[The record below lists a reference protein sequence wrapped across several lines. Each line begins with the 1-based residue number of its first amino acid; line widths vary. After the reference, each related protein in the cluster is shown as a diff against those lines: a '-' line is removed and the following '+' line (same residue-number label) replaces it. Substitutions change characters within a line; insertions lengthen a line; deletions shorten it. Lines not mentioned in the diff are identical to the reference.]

1 MATKKINVRSPFY
14 VEVNSQTPPSPTPP
28 TPDATFYEWNG
39 VASFKQRDSVLAEDL
54 TTYTSAQLQDE
65 FICSYCN
72 PFAFQSAIRPSEF
85 TYTIY
90 KSKRLPM
97 QVGDQVYDA
106 SENPLTSSGTA
117 GTTSYGIEAGK
128 AVYDGINPCKK
139 STEIA
144 GTSLGLTT
152 YKSKIYLNYIYTWD
166 ANGVITDVDVPTSN
180 CEEVLTIEQDL
191 SCGEIFAIG
200 EDIGNRKFI
209 VDGTNKLGNFRFSV
223 AARVPVQILTTVN
236 GVQTDQ
242 KYVGG
247 DNYEQI
253 MLNAGVPSSELVNLD
268 SGDIGIGVF
277 TLNKTSNEHNQVI
290 LEVRAPVETSTVTVD
305 LNLCPADDSR
315 NAAPAITDTSGN
327 LIAGTE
333 AMIFEFDTNSLTSS
347 TVATGVANA
356 DVGLQ
361 ISINGSV
368 VKTLTA
374 AELQW
379 HPQAVISNN
388 IRSFV
393 LTNLTSSE
401 YEMAIGGN
409 GYIKDKTPTLI
420 NCSTMTKADNRIE
433 FKWTSSYTNNSIF
446 VNSGQFK
453 VMRTAIFYDSN
464 SSSYRWAD
472 SQLHSLYNNYGQ
484 SSLNF
489 SYIRTLVNTQRPIL
503 NSVNKKY
510 EINYQLIRG
519 STNGIESEL
528 HAVKAY
534 LAPYNPY
541 YPPVN
546 YVSLGAFP
554 LSTNTFFWTSG
565 GYAS

>member
-14 VEVNSQTPPSPTPP
+14 VEVNAQAPPSPTPP
-28 TPDATFYEWNG
+28 TPNATFYEWNG
-39 VASFKQRDSVLAEDL
+39 VASFQQRDSVLAEDL

-72 PFAFQSAIRPSEF
+72 PFSLQSAIRPSKF
-85 TYTIY
+85 TYTTY

-166 ANGVITDVDVPTSN
+166 ANGVITSVDVPNSN

-191 SCGEIFAIG
+191 SCGEIFTIG

-223 AARVPVQILTTVN
+223 ASRVPVQILTTVN

-268 SGDIGIGVF
+268 SGDIGTGVF

-290 LEVRAPVETSTVTVD
+290 LEVRAPVETSTVTID
-305 LNLCPADDSR
+305 LNLCPADNSR

-327 LIAGTE
+327 LILGTE
-333 AMIFEFDTNSLTSS
+333 AMIFEFE
-347 TVATGVANA
+347 GVSAGI
-356 DVGLQ
+356 DVGLE

-379 HPQAVISNN
+379 NSNN
-388 IRSFV
+388 IKSFV
-393 LTNLTSSE
+393 LTNITSSE
-401 YEMAIGGN
+401 YEMVIGGN

-420 NCSTMTKADNRIE
+420 DCSTMTKADNRIG
-433 FKWTSSYTNNSIF
+433 FKWTNSSTTNRIS
-446 VNSGQFK
+446 VRSVQFK
-453 VMRTAIFYDSN
+453 VMRTAIFYDSS

-472 SQLHSLYNNYGQ
+472 SRLHYLYNNYGQ
-484 SSLNF
+484 SSVSF
-489 SYIRTLVNTQRPIL
+489 SYIRDLVNKQKALL
-503 NSVNKKY
+503 NFVNQKY
-510 EINYQLIRG
+510 EINYQLVR
-519 STNGIESEL
+519 SANSEL

-534 LAPYNPY
+534 LAPYTAA
-541 YPPVN
+541 YPAVN
-546 YVSLGAFP
+546 YVSSDAYP
-554 LSTNTFFWTSG
+554 LSQNVFFWTSG
-565 GYAS
+565 GYAN

>member
-1 MATKKINVRSPFY
+1 
-14 VEVNSQTPPSPTPP
+14 
-28 TPDATFYEWNG
+28 
-39 VASFKQRDSVLAEDL
+39 
-54 TTYTSAQLQDE
+54 
-65 FICSYCN
+65 
-72 PFAFQSAIRPSEF
+72 
-85 TYTIY
+85 
-90 KSKRLPM
+90 
-97 QVGDQVYDA
+97 
-106 SENPLTSSGTA
+106 
-117 GTTSYGIEAGK
+117 
-128 AVYDGINPCKK
+128 
-139 STEIA
+139 
-144 GTSLGLTT
+144 
-152 YKSKIYLNYIYTWD
+152 
-166 ANGVITDVDVPTSN
+166 
-180 CEEVLTIEQDL
+180 
-191 SCGEIFAIG
+191 
-200 EDIGNRKFI
+200 
-209 VDGTNKLGNFRFSV
+209 
-223 AARVPVQILTTVN
+223 
-236 GVQTDQ
+236 
-242 KYVGG
+242 
-247 DNYEQI
+247 

-290 LEVRAPVETSTVTVD
+290 LEIRAPVETSTVTVD

-484 SSLNF
+484 SSLNV

-510 EINYQLIRG
+510 EINYQLVRG

-534 LAPYNPY
+534 LTPYSPF

-546 YVSLGAFP
+546 YVSSLAYP

>member
-14 VEVNSQTPPSPTPP
+14 VEVNSQAPPSPTPP

-39 VASFKQRDSVLAEDL
+39 VASFQQRDSVLAEDL

-72 PFAFQSAIRPSEF
+72 PFSLQSAIRPSKF
-85 TYTIY
+85 TYTTY

-128 AVYDGINPCKK
+128 AVYDGVNPCKK

-144 GTSLGLTT
+144 GTTQGLTT

-166 ANGVITDVDVPTSN
+166 ASGVITAVDVPTSD

-191 SCGEIFAIG
+191 SCGEIFTIG

-223 AARVPVQILTTVN
+223 ASRVPVQILTTVN

-268 SGDIGIGVF
+268 SGDIGTGVF

-290 LEVRAPVETSTVTVD
+290 LEVRAPVETSTVTID
-305 LNLCPADDSR
+305 LNLCPADNSR

-327 LIAGTE
+327 LILGTE
-333 AMIFEFDTNSLTSS
+333 AMIFEFE
-347 TVATGVANA
+347 GVSAGI
-356 DVGLQ
+356 DVGLE

-374 AELQW
+374 GELEW
-379 HPQAVISNN
+379 NSNN
-388 IRSFV
+388 IKSFV
-393 LTNLTSSE
+393 LTNITSSE
-401 YEMAIGGN
+401 YEMVIGGN

-420 NCSTMTKADNRIE
+420 DCSTMTKADNRIG
-433 FKWTSSYTNNSIF
+433 FKWTNSSTTNQIS
-446 VNSGQFK
+446 VRSGQFK
-453 VMRTAIFYDSN
+453 VMRTAIFYESS

-472 SQLHSLYNNYGQ
+472 SRLHYLYNNYGQ
-484 SSLNF
+484 SSVSF
-489 SYIRTLVNTQRPIL
+489 SYIRDLINKQKALLNFVNQ
-503 NSVNKKY
+503 KY
-510 EINYQLIRG
+510 EINYQIVR
-519 STNGIESEL
+519 STNSEL

-534 LAPYNPY
+534 LAPYREF
-541 YPPVN
+541 YPAVN
-546 YVSLGAFP
+546 YVSSDAYP
-554 LSTNTFFWTSG
+554 LSQNVFFWTSG
-565 GYAS
+565 GYAN

>member
-14 VEVNSQTPPSPTPP
+14 VEVNSKAPPSPTPP

-72 PFAFQSAIRPSEF
+72 PFAFQSSIRPSEF
-85 TYTIY
+85 TYTTY

-166 ANGVITDVDVPTSN
+166 ASGVITAVDVPNSN

-191 SCGEIFAIG
+191 QCGEIFKIG

-209 VDGTNKLGNFRFSV
+209 VDGTNKLGNFRFSIS
-223 AARVPVQILTTVN
+223 ARVPVQVLTTVN
-236 GVQTDQ
+236 GIQTDQ

-253 MLNAGVPSSELVNLD
+253 MLNAGVPSSELVNLE
-268 SGDIGIGVF
+268 SGDYGIGIF

-290 LEVRAPVETSTVTVD
+290 FEVRAPVKTSTVTID
-305 LNLCPADDSR
+305 LSLCPNDDSR
-315 NAAPAITDTSGN
+315 FAPPSITDTSGN
-327 LIAGTE
+327 LILGTE
-333 AMIFEFDTNSLTSS
+333 AMIFEFEGNSLASTS
-347 TVATGVANA
+347 VATGVANA

-361 ISINGSV
+361 ISVNGSV

-379 HPQAVISNN
+379 HPQSVISNN

-393 LTNLTSSE
+393 LTNITSSE
-401 YEMAIGGN
+401 YEMAAGGN
-409 GYIKDKTPTLI
+409 GYIKDKTPTLV

-446 VNSGQFK
+446 VQSAKFK
-453 VMRTAIFYDSN
+453 VMRTAIFYDSS

-484 SSLNF
+484 SSLTI
-489 SYIRTLVNTQRPIL
+489 SYIRSLVSTEKPML
-503 NSVNKKY
+503 NQVNRKY
-510 EINYQLIRG
+510 EINYQLVRG
-519 STNGIESEL
+519 STLGVESEL

-534 LAPYNPY
+534 LAPHNPY
-541 YPPVN
+541 MPTVN
-546 YVSLGAFP
+546 YVSPDASK
-554 LSTNTFFWTSG
+554 LSQNVFFWTSG
-565 GYAS
+565 GYAT

>member
-1 MATKKINVRSPFY
+1 
-14 VEVNSQTPPSPTPP
+14 VEVNAQAPPSPTPP

-72 PFAFQSAIRPSEF
+72 PFSFQSAIRPSEF
-85 TYTIY
+85 TYNIY

-106 SENPLTSSGTA
+106 SENPLTSSGTV

-166 ANGVITDVDVPTSN
+166 ANGVITSVDVPNSN

-223 AARVPVQILTTVN
+223 ASRVPVQILTTVN

-268 SGDIGIGVF
+268 SGDIGTGVF
-277 TLNKTSNEHNQVI
+277 TLNKTSNEYNQVI
-290 LEVRAPVETSTVTVD
+290 LEVRAPVETSTVTID
-305 LNLCPADDSR
+305 LNLCPADNSR

-327 LIAGTE
+327 LILGTE
-333 AMIFEFDTNSLTSS
+333 AMIFEFE
-347 TVATGVANA
+347 GVSAGI
-356 DVGLQ
+356 DVGLE

-379 HPQAVISNN
+379 NSNN
-388 IRSFV
+388 IKSFV
-393 LTNLTSSE
+393 LTNITSSE
-401 YEMAIGGN
+401 YEMVIGGN

-420 NCSTMTKADNRIE
+420 DCSTMTKADNRIG
-433 FKWTSSYTNNSIF
+433 FKWTNSSTTNTIS
-446 VNSGQFK
+446 VRSGEFS
-453 VMRTAIFYDSN
+453 VMRTAIFYDSS

-472 SQLHSLYNNYGQ
+472 SRLHYLYNNYGQ
-484 SSLNF
+484 SSLNV
-489 SYIRTLVNTQRPIL
+489 SYIRDLVNKQKALL
-503 NSVNKKY
+503 NFVNQK
-510 EINYQLIRG
+510 I
-519 STNGIESEL
+519 
-528 HAVKAY
+528 
-534 LAPYNPY
+534 
-541 YPPVN
+541 
-546 YVSLGAFP
+546 
-554 LSTNTFFWTSG
+554 
-565 GYAS
+565 

>member
-14 VEVNSQTPPSPTPP
+14 VEVNSQAPPSPTPP

-39 VASFKQRDSVLAEDL
+39 VASFQQRDSVLAEDL

-72 PFAFQSAIRPSEF
+72 PFSLQSAIRPSKF
-85 TYTIY
+85 TYTTY

-128 AVYDGINPCKK
+128 AVYDGVNPCKK

-144 GTSLGLTT
+144 GTTQGLTT

-166 ANGVITDVDVPTSN
+166 ASGVITAVDVPTSD

-191 SCGEIFAIG
+191 SCGEIFTIG

-223 AARVPVQILTTVN
+223 ASRVPVQILTTVN

-268 SGDIGIGVF
+268 SGDIGTGVF

-290 LEVRAPVETSTVTVD
+290 LEVRAPVETSTVTID
-305 LNLCPADDSR
+305 LNLCPADNSR

-327 LIAGTE
+327 LILGTE
-333 AMIFEFDTNSLTSS
+333 AMIFEFE
-347 TVATGVANA
+347 GVSAGI
-356 DVGLQ
+356 DVGLE

-374 AELQW
+374 GELEW
-379 HPQAVISNN
+379 NSNN
-388 IRSFV
+388 IKSFV
-393 LTNLTSSE
+393 LTNITSSE
-401 YEMAIGGN
+401 YEMVIGGN

-420 NCSTMTKADNRIE
+420 DCSTMTKADNRIG
-433 FKWTSSYTNNSIF
+433 FKWTNSSTTNRIS
-446 VNSGQFK
+446 VRSVQFK
-453 VMRTAIFYDSN
+453 VMRTAIFYESS

-472 SQLHSLYNNYGQ
+472 SRLHYLYNNYGQ
-484 SSLNF
+484 SSVSI
-489 SYIRTLVNTQRPIL
+489 SYIRDLINKQKALLNFVNQ
-503 NSVNKKY
+503 KY
-510 EINYQLIRG
+510 EINYQIVR
-519 STNGIESEL
+519 SANSEL

-534 LAPYNPY
+534 LAPYTAA
-541 YPPVN
+541 YPAVN
-546 YVSLGAFP
+546 YVSSDAYP
-554 LSTNTFFWTSG
+554 LSQNVFFWTSG
-565 GYAS
+565 GYAN

>member
-14 VEVNSQTPPSPTPP
+14 VEVNSQAPPSPTPP

-166 ANGVITDVDVPTSN
+166 ANGVITDVDVPNSN

-290 LEVRAPVETSTVTVD
+290 LEIRAPVETSTVTID
-305 LNLCPADDSR
+305 LNLCPADNSR

-327 LIAGTE
+327 LIVGTE
-333 AMIFEFDTNSLTSS
+333 AMIFEFE
-347 TVATGVANA
+347 GVSAGI
-356 DVGLQ
+356 DVGLE

-379 HPQAVISNN
+379 HSNN
-388 IRSFV
+388 IKSFV
-393 LTNLTSSE
+393 LTNITSSE
-401 YEMAIGGN
+401 YEMVIGGN

-420 NCSTMTKADNRIE
+420 DCSTMTKADNRIE
-433 FKWTSSYTNNSIF
+433 FKWTNSSTTNQIS
-446 VNSGQFK
+446 VRSGQFK
-453 VMRTAIFYDSN
+453 VMRTAIFYDSS

-472 SQLHSLYNNYGQ
+472 SRLHYLYNNYGQ
-484 SSLNF
+484 SSVSF
-489 SYIRTLVNTQRPIL
+489 SYIRDLVNKQKALL
-503 NSVNKKY
+503 NFVNQKY
-510 EINYQLIRG
+510 EINYQLVRG

-554 LSTNTFFWTSG
+554 LSQNVFFWTSG
-565 GYAS
+565 GYAN

>member
-14 VEVNSQTPPSPTPP
+14 VEVNSQAPPSPTPP

-39 VASFKQRDSVLAEDL
+39 VASFQQRDSVLAEDL

-72 PFAFQSAIRPSEF
+72 PFSLQSAIRPSKF
-85 TYTIY
+85 TYTTY

-128 AVYDGINPCKK
+128 AVYDGVNPCKK

-144 GTSLGLTT
+144 GTTQGLTT

-166 ANGVITDVDVPTSN
+166 ASGVITAVDVPTSD

-191 SCGEIFAIG
+191 SCGEIFTIG

-223 AARVPVQILTTVN
+223 ASRVPVQILTTVN

-268 SGDIGIGVF
+268 SGDIGTGVF

-290 LEVRAPVETSTVTVD
+290 LEVRAPVETSTVTID
-305 LNLCPADDSR
+305 LNLCPADNSR

-327 LIAGTE
+327 LILGTE
-333 AMIFEFDTNSLTSS
+333 AMIFEFE
-347 TVATGVANA
+347 GVSAGI
-356 DVGLQ
+356 DVGLE

-374 AELQW
+374 GELEW
-379 HPQAVISNN
+379 NSNN
-388 IRSFV
+388 IKSFV
-393 LTNLTSSE
+393 LTNITSSE
-401 YEMAIGGN
+401 YEMVIGGN

-420 NCSTMTKADNRIE
+420 DCSTMTKADNRIG
-433 FKWTSSYTNNSIF
+433 FKWTNSSTTNQIS
-446 VNSGQFK
+446 VRSGQFK
-453 VMRTAIFYDSN
+453 VMRTAIFYESS

-472 SQLHSLYNNYGQ
+472 SRLHYLYNNYGQ
-484 SSLNF
+484 SSVSF
-489 SYIRTLVNTQRPIL
+489 SYIRDLINKQKALLNFVNQ
-503 NSVNKKY
+503 KY
-510 EINYQLIRG
+510 EINYQIVR
-519 STNGIESEL
+519 SANSEL

-534 LAPYNPY
+534 LAPYTAA
-541 YPPVN
+541 YPAVN
-546 YVSLGAFP
+546 YVSSDAYP
-554 LSTNTFFWTSG
+554 LSQNVFFWTSG
-565 GYAS
+565 GYAN

>member
-14 VEVNSQTPPSPTPP
+14 VEVNSQAPPSPTPP

-39 VASFKQRDSVLAEDL
+39 VASFQQRDSVLAEDL

-72 PFAFQSAIRPSEF
+72 PFSLQSAIRPSKF
-85 TYTIY
+85 TYTTY

-128 AVYDGINPCKK
+128 AVYDGVNPCKK

-144 GTSLGLTT
+144 GTTQGLTT

-166 ANGVITDVDVPTSN
+166 ASGVITAVDVPTSD

-191 SCGEIFAIG
+191 SCGEIFTIG

-223 AARVPVQILTTVN
+223 ASRVPVQILTTVN

-268 SGDIGIGVF
+268 SGDIGTGVF

-290 LEVRAPVETSTVTVD
+290 LEVRAPVETSTVTID
-305 LNLCPADDSR
+305 LNLCPADNSR

-327 LIAGTE
+327 LILGTE
-333 AMIFEFDTNSLTSS
+333 AMIFEFE
-347 TVATGVANA
+347 GVSAGI
-356 DVGLQ
+356 DVGLE

-374 AELQW
+374 GELEW
-379 HPQAVISNN
+379 NSNN
-388 IRSFV
+388 IKSFV
-393 LTNLTSSE
+393 LTNITSSE
-401 YEMAIGGN
+401 YEMVIGGN

-420 NCSTMTKADNRIE
+420 DCSTMTKADNRIG
-433 FKWTSSYTNNSIF
+433 FKWTNSSTTNQIS
-446 VNSGQFK
+446 VRSGQFK
-453 VMRTAIFYDSN
+453 VMRTAIFYESS

-472 SQLHSLYNNYGQ
+472 SRLHYLYNNYGQ
-484 SSLNF
+484 SSVSI
-489 SYIRTLVNTQRPIL
+489 SYIRDLINKQKALLNFVNQ
-503 NSVNKKY
+503 KY
-510 EINYQLIRG
+510 EINYQIVR
-519 STNGIESEL
+519 SANSEL

-534 LAPYNPY
+534 LAPYTAA
-541 YPPVN
+541 YPAVN
-546 YVSLGAFP
+546 YVSSDAYP
-554 LSTNTFFWTSG
+554 LSQNVFFWTSG
-565 GYAS
+565 GYAN